1 MHKRRI
7 AFSPVVPCRQR
18 HGIGLFAINSSSLQ
32 FWLFCVW
39 CLLSRYLNCCELLC
53 LQVVRYTTQRTPGQL
68 SWSLVQLKAIREEN
82 VRRADVLSTWSQ
94 AVREQLPGMA
104 TAVPAESMARHQH
117 GTGVASPQS
126 GAGARTVSF
135 HSYASGPSEN
145 PQVLRDV
152 INSAAAAGTVL
163 IALCQRYAATCCS
176 FLMFSWIACSLKPGP
191 PGNPP
196 SSDTKAGAQTIRYQE
211 RTGAVF

>member
-1 MHKRRI
+1 M
-7 AFSPVVPCRQR
+7 
-18 HGIGLFAINSSSLQ
+18 
-32 FWLFCVW
+32 
-39 CLLSRYLNCCELLC
+39 
-53 LQVVRYTTQRTPGQL
+53 
-68 SWSLVQLKAIREEN
+68 QLKAIREEN
-82 VRRADVLSTWSQ
+82 LRRADVLSTWSQ

-163 IALCQRYAATCCS
+163 IALCQRYAAACCS
-176 FLMFSWIACSLKPGP
+176 FLMYPALFLGTRGSHAASSQARQATPQAAIPKRAPRPFVTKSELEQCSSYLVGRWTQQKI
-191 PGNPP
+191 NAAIEEL
-196 SSDTKAGAQTIRYQE
+196 AG
-211 RTGAVF
+211 VHL